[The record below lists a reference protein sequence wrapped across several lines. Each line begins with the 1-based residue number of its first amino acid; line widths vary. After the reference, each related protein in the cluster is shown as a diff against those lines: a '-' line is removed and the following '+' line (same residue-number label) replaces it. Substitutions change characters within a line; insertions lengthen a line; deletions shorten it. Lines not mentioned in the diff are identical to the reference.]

1 MQKARIRLTGTDF
14 NKVEMVCDRIREI
27 AERTGVNLAG
37 PIPLPTKRLVVPIR
51 KSPDG
56 EGTASWDRWQMRIHK
71 RLIDIDADE
80 LDLRQLMR
88 LNAHELTKRSFI
100 GIDIDEAF
108 MNTHLPAVPRGS
120 SLPIRALADWYNQPF
135 CWEWNRSGQ
144 IYTCAF
150 CNLAD
155 FITDHLL

>member
-14 NKVEMVCDRIREI
+14 KKVEMVCDRIREI

-56 EGTASWDRWQMRIHK
+56 EGTATWDRWQMREHK

-80 LDLRQLMR
+80 RALRQLMR
-88 LNAHELTKRSFI
+88 TQEAEYREQGLDNPALSREQLIDAMLATPKLIERPIVLKDGKAALGRPPEKVLEL
-100 GIDIDEAF
+100 
-108 MNTHLPAVPRGS
+108 L
-120 SLPIRALADWYNQPF
+120 
-135 CWEWNRSGQ
+135 
-144 IYTCAF
+144 
-150 CNLAD
+150 
-155 FITDHLL
+155 